1 MPNTNHVQN
10 KARLLV
16 VEDEVNLLEGI
27 RTVLELDGYDVVT
40 AENGA
45 QALDQLR
52 SGHPLPEL
60 IVSDIMM
67 PVMSG
72 IELLTEVRKNP
83 EWITIPFIF
92 LTARSEKS
100 DVQRG
105 KQLGV
110 DDYLIKPF
118 DAPDLLIAV
127 ESRLNRIKAIN
138 SVTSGAI
145 GDLKQRILTIL
156 HHEFRTPLAFIV
168 AYADMLNNAETYT
181 LSNEEMLT
189 FLKGVNSGAA
199 RLRRLIENF
208 IQLVE
213 METGDARRN
222 YQMRRTF
229 IEDLPELLHEAALE
243 VFTPEVKHTLT
254 MDIEGTLPAFLGD
267 LHYLRS
273 AIIHLLDNAIK
284 FTPEDK
290 PIVVGARAA
299 VVPRTGEP
307 AVEIWVRDSGRG
319 IDPVELSRIW
329 ESFYQIDRA
338 TFEDQGTGTGLA
350 IVQAVA
356 ELHGGAVTVQSTLGV
371 GSTFSLFLPLNPDS
385 AA

>member
-1 MPNTNHVQN
+1 MHSTNHTKH

-45 QALDQLR
+45 QALEQLR
-52 SGHPLPEL
+52 AGHPLPEL

-83 EWITIPFIF
+83 DWITIPFIF
-92 LTARSEKS
+92 LTARSEKT

-138 SVTSGAI
+138 SVASGAI
-145 GDLKQRILTIL
+145 VDLKQRILTIL
-156 HHEFRTPLAFIV
+156 HHEFRTPLTFIV
-168 AYADMLNNAETYT
+168 AYADMLSNAETYT

-189 FLKGVNSGAA
+189 FLKGVNTGAA

-213 METGDARRN
+213 IETGDARRN

-229 IEDLPELLHEAALE
+229 IENLPELIQQAVEE
-243 VFTPEVKHTLT
+243 VFTPEVKHTVT
-254 MDIEGTLPAFLGD
+254 MDVEGTLPAFLGD

-284 FTPEDK
+284 FSPVDK
-290 PIVVGARAA
+290 PIVVGARTALL
-299 VVPRTGEP
+299 TQKGEP
-307 AVEIWVRDSGRG
+307 GVEIWVRDYGRG
-319 IDPVELSRIW
+319 IDSAELSRIW

-356 ELHGGAVTVQSTLGV
+356 KLHGGEVNVQSELGA
-371 GSTFSLFLPLNPDS
+371 GSTFSLFLPLKPE
-385 AA
+385 

>member
-1 MPNTNHVQN
+1 MHTANQAQR

-45 QALDQLR
+45 QALKQLR
-52 SGHPLPEL
+52 SGHPPPEL

-72 IELLTEVRKNP
+72 IELLKEVRKNP
-83 EWITIPFIF
+83 DWIAIPFIF
-92 LTARSEKS
+92 LTARSEKA
-100 DVQRG
+100 DVRRG

-138 SVTSGAI
+138 SAASGALV
-145 GDLKQRILTIL
+145 DLKQRILTIL
-156 HHEFRTPLAFIV
+156 HHEFRTPLTFIV
-168 AYADMLNNAETYT
+168 AYADMLNNADTYA

-189 FLKGVNSGAA
+189 FLKGVNTGAA

-222 YQMRRTF
+222 YQARRTV
-229 IEDLPELLHEAALE
+229 IEDLPELIQQAALE
-243 VFTPEVKHTLT
+243 VFTPEVNHTLT
-254 MDIEGTLPAFLGD
+254 MDVEGKLPSFLGD
-267 LHYLRS
+267 LDYLRS

-284 FTPEDK
+284 FSPEAESV
-290 PIVVGARAA
+290 IVGARTAQLPSKGA
-299 VVPRTGEP
+299 PG
-307 AVEIWVRDSGRG
+307 VEIWVRDFGRG
-319 IDPVELSRIW
+319 IDPAELSRIW

-350 IVQAVA
+350 IVRAVA
-356 ELHGGAVTVQSTLGV
+356 ELHGGEVGVKSALGA
-371 GSTFSLFLPLNPDS
+371 GSTFSLFLPLSPE
-385 AA
+385 